1 MAFTGHV
8 LRGSSGKDAIQILE
22 GKLEKKQHRE
32 DRDEW
37 LDDIKEWTQIKT
49 YEEIK
54 NLAQDIFG
62 ELALRQSTFCSRRRH
77 SWWWWYASKAAGL
90 CYIVEHCNGHGSWVM
105 LGAGSLQYS
114 IFEWFNAW
122 LFLIHN
128 VIKARITHTHSCRDR
143 QFVVNLFAFGSR
155 RMQTVVN
162 SRPKYIK
169 RQWHTVAAGGN
180 EQ

>member
-62 ELALRQSTFCSRRRH
+62 ELALRH
-77 SWWWWYASKAAGL
+77 
-90 CYIVEHCNGHGSWVM
+90 
-105 LGAGSLQYS
+105 
-114 IFEWFNAW
+114 
-122 LFLIHN
+122 
-128 VIKARITHTHSCRDR
+128 
-143 QFVVNLFAFGSR
+143 VNLLFQKTTQL
-155 RMQTVVN
+155 MMMIC
-162 SRPKYIK
+162 K
-169 RQWHTVAAGGN
+169 
-180 EQ
+180 